1 MEFVIFVNNC
11 HAASMKCV
19 KIYPSSINDRFI
31 AEAVNELSAGN
42 IIIYPTDS
50 VYALGCNALSMPA
63 IEKLCQA
70 KGINPLKETLS
81 ITCADISQ
89 ASEYARIDNRAF
101 RILKANLP
109 GAFTF
114 VLPAAT
120 SLPKAFKGRRTVG
133 IRVPDNSIAVALA
146 AELGNPIMTT
156 SLPLMDGVSP
166 EDFVR
171 PESIAMIMD
180 GKASLMIDGGEGG
193 MVPST
198 IVDLTDSASPEILR
212 QGLAQLSL

>member
-1 MEFVIFVNNC
+1 
-11 HAASMKCV
+11 MKCV

-109 GAFTF
+109 GRLLLCF
-114 VLPAAT
+114 LRLHRCLRL
-120 SLPKAFKGRRTVG
+120 SRGE
-133 IRVPDNSIAVALA
+133 
-146 AELGNPIMTT
+146 EL
-156 SLPLMDGVSP
+156 
-166 EDFVR
+166 
-171 PESIAMIMD
+171 
-180 GKASLMIDGGEGG
+180 
-193 MVPST
+193 
-198 IVDLTDSASPEILR
+198 
-212 QGLAQLSL
+212 

>member
-1 MEFVIFVNNC
+1 
-11 HAASMKCV
+11 MKCV

>member
-1 MEFVIFVNNC
+1 
-11 HAASMKCV
+11 MKCV

-198 IVDLTDSASPEILR
+198 IVDLTDNASPEILR